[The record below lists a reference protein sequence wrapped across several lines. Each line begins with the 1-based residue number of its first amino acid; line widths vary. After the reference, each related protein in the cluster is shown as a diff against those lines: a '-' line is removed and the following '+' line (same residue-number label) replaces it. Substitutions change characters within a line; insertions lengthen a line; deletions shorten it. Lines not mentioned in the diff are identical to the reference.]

1 MLIKLKM
8 KKNKFNSPDMNIS
21 TSIDA
26 VGLYCPAPMAILKM
40 GLGEVKSSEIVEIIA
55 DDPEF
60 EKDLLSWCNST
71 GNELLYS
78 KRDEKGIFFGY
89 VKKKK

>member
-8 KKNKFNSPDMNIS
+8 KKNKINSSNINIS
-21 TSIDA
+21 SSIDA
-26 VGLYCPAPMAILKM
+26 TGLYCPAPMAMLKM

-60 EKDLLSWCNST
+60 EKDLPSWCNST
-71 GNELLYS
+71 VNKLLFLE
-78 KRDEKGIFFGY
+78 RDEKGIYFGY

>member
-1 MLIKLKM
+1 MLIKINV
-8 KKNKFNSPDMNIS
+8 KNKTNNPDINIS

-26 VGLYCPAPMAILKM
+26 TGLFCPAPMAMLKI
-40 GLGEVKSSEIVEIIA
+40 GLEEVKNYEIVEIIA

-60 EKDLLSWCNST
+60 EKDLPSWCDST
-71 GNELLYS
+71 GNELLFLEI
-78 KRDEKGIFFGY
+78 DEKGILFGY